1 MNRFQFPLEYVLNH
15 AINLF
20 SAGEYSHVYDAERAW
35 HEHQQR
41 MKEIE
46 RR

>member
-1 MNRFQFPLEYVLNH
+1 MDDLIIKIILFTGSEYTH
-15 AINLF
+15 A
-20 SAGEYSHVYDAERAW
+20 YDAERAW

-41 MKEIE
+41 MKDIE

>member
-1 MNRFQFPLEYVLNH
+1 MFSIKAFFVKWIHFSGSEY
-15 AINLF
+15 A
-20 SAGEYSHVYDAERAW
+20 HVYDAERAW
-35 HEHQQR
+35 HEHLQR

>member
-1 MNRFQFPLEYVLNH
+1 MDFT
-15 AINLF
+15 
-20 SAGEYSHVYDAERAW
+20 AGDYAHVYDAERAW
-35 HEHQQR
+35 HEHLQR